1 MIPDRIFSI
10 SFDISVIILGKNVT
24 LLQEQ
29 VPYIYQKVFRVYIL
43 FYLIETG
50 DAVTRGS
57 EVDLTK

>member
-1 MIPDRIFSI
+1 MFSI
-10 SFDISVIILGKNVT
+10 SLDISVITLQTNVT

-29 VPYIYQKVFRVYIL
+29 VPYIYKKVFRVYIL

>member
-1 MIPDRIFSI
+1 MFSI
-10 SFDISVIILGKNVT
+10 SLDISVIILGKNVT

-29 VPYIYQKVFRVYIL
+29 VPYIYKKVFRVYIL

>member
-29 VPYIYQKVFRVYIL
+29 VPYIYKKVFRVYIL